1 MNKINTVLA
10 MAGILV
16 VTSLAYQVA
25 GAQSSEPLS
34 GAHLEKIRRSCNRAQ
49 AALERLHTSDAHM
62 RRNRGELYEPISTK
76 LMAPLNSRIAYDK
89 LDGLELA
96 STTLQYDNKFKEF
109 RASYI
114 DYERS
119 MTKTV
124 AIDCEEN
131 PETFYRSVATTRQKR
146 QKVHAD
152 TEDLISLIEEYK
164 DNFEDFAKRFTEG
177 SA

>member
-1 MNKINTVLA
+1 MRKVNVVLTTVGMLV
-10 MAGILV
+10 MASLV
-16 VTSLAYQVA
+16 YQVT

-34 GAHLEKIRRSCNRAQ
+34 GAHLEKVRRNCNRAQ

-89 LDGLELA
+89 LDGLKLA
-96 STTLQYDNKFKEF
+96 STALRYDDKFREF
-109 RASYI
+109 RTSYI

-124 AIDCEEN
+124 AIDCEKN

-152 TEDLISLIEEYK
+152 TQDLINLIEEYK
-164 DNFEDFAKRFTEG
+164 DNFEDFAKRFAEG
-177 SA
+177 SV